1 MDDTVLVLTTEEA
14 TGLLKMD
21 EAIKLMHEAF
31 HDYGEKR
38 AKVIPRSR
46 LNIPQPDAE
55 NPTWFWL
62 NVIPGAVPCHGVAA
76 VRLDAAQLSYSRRG
90 GQTRMEFPGDFSGF
104 VLVWEMKTR
113 NLMGI
118 VHDHAVSALRVAAT
132 TGVAA
137 DYLVRPDAETLGI
150 LGAGE
155 QAAAQVEAVC
165 SVRPNIKHVKVYSP
179 TPSSRE
185 RFCKKIGE
193 LLNIDAKPVDSARE
207 CAKGSHVLIAATNT
221 NDPIIHGEWLE
232 PGMHIVTNLGG
243 DKQFG
248 QRREIHDEVVQRA
261 SFVVVNS
268 KEQIVLDQKTDII
281 APLRRGYIT
290 WDNIFEVG
298 DLCIGHMP
306 GRTAESQITLHSN
319 NCGMGIQFA
328 SVCKRVIEIA
338 RERGIGT
345 ELPSRLFMTRRKEG
359 EVYSP

>member
-1 MDDTVLVLTTEEA
+1 LKTEEA

-21 EAIKLMHEAF
+21 EAIKLMGEAF

-46 LNIPQPDAE
+46 LNIPQPNVE
-55 NPTWFWL
+55 TPTWFWL

-76 VRLDAAQLSYSRRG
+76 VRLDAAQLTYSRKA
-90 GQTRMEFPGDFSGF
+90 GQTRMEFPGDFSGL
-104 VLVWEMKTR
+104 VLIWEMATR
-113 NLMGI
+113 NLLGI

-137 DYLVRPDAETLGI
+137 DYLVRKDVESLGI
-150 LGAGE
+150 YGAGE
-155 QAAAQVEAVC
+155 QAGAQVEALC
-165 SVRPNIKHVKVYSP
+165 AIRPSIKHVKVFSP
-179 TPSSRE
+179 TASTRE
-185 RFCKKIGE
+185 RFCKRLGE
-193 LLNIDAKPVDSARE
+193 TLNVQATAVDNPRDCAR
-207 CAKGSHVLIAATNT
+207 GSHVLIAATNT

-232 PGMHIVTNLGG
+232 PGMHVVTNLGG

-248 QRREIHDEVVQRA
+248 QRRELHDEVVQRA

-268 KEQIVLDQKTDII
+268 KEQIVLDQKTDLIS
-281 APLRRGYIT
+281 PLRRGFIT
-290 WDNIFEVG
+290 WDNVFEIG
-298 DLCIGHMP
+298 DLCIGHHP
-306 GRTAESQITLHSN
+306 GRTAESQVTLHLN

-328 SVCKRVIEIA
+328 AVCKRIIEIA

-345 ELPSRLFMTRRKEG
+345 ELPSHLFMTRRKEG